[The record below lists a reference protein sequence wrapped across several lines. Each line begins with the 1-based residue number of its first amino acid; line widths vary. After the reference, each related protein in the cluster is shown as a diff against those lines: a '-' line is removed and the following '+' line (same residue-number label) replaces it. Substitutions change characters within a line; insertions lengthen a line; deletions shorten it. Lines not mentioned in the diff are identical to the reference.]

1 MIPAAREWHDPAMQL
16 TSRLMLAVLASFAV
30 IACSR
35 PTEVGVAGNAPTAVS
50 HSGVAGTPHPSAS
63 SMPSASD
70 APAPSTPDAT
80 DDPAFALYG
89 DQCPAYQLSPRRC
102 AFIVR
107 TLAEQAGVELADA
120 TDVVLL
126 GDPGCGDPD
135 PNVICT
141 RTTSFVVRARFSMA
155 DGRTAEESVFCGVG
169 TSWLC
174 EEAPEI
180 RDPTMEGYHD
190 IPCPGEP
197 PQCPSP
203 LPTIDP
209 DAANRAEPLRVDDL
223 DIPIDHL
230 GDYDVVLGEATLPN
244 GILTEKTLHLVDP
257 RPTDFH
263 LDGGLEIDLVS
274 LDDGKPLDGYWMHS
288 WRDGTEQVA
297 AHLLFTVIDLLPGA
311 VLQVQDVE
319 VR

>member
-1 MIPAAREWHDPAMQL
+1 
-16 TSRLMLAVLASFAV
+16 ML
-30 IACSR
+30 
-35 PTEVGVAGNAPTAVS
+35 
-50 HSGVAGTPHPSAS
+50 
-63 SMPSASD
+63 
-70 APAPSTPDAT
+70 PAPSTPDAT

-197 PQCPSP
+197 PRCPSP

-244 GILTEKTLHLVDP
+244 GIVTEKTLHVVDP
-257 RPTDFH
+257 AADRLPPRWRPRNQPR
-263 LDGGLEIDLVS
+263 VARRRQYV
-274 LDDGKPLDGYWMHS
+274 DDYWTHG
-288 WRDGTEQVA
+288 WRDGTERVE
-297 AHLLFTVIDLLPGA
+297 AHLLFTVIDVLPGA
-311 VLQVQDVE
+311 VLQVRNSRSASPPAQGLRSRRASDGS
-319 VR
+319 RSRRGRCP